1 MQTIEPPIEGKTYV
15 SRTNPKFRLY
25 IEHVT
30 IIEEDEDCDA
40 GFAIEACDPRHKEL
54 MGEPGLDITDEEWA
68 AMMAEHQF
76 TPEE

>member
-1 MQTIEPPIEGKTYV
+1 MQTIEPPIAGKTYV
-15 SRTNPKFRLY
+15 SRTEPKFRLY
-25 IEHVT
+25 IERVHL
-30 IIEEDEDCDA
+30 IDGDEDVDA